1 MIIKISKRTKRRNLY
16 SRVVAFSPQEV
27 VPWGVSCWTDTGDDA
42 AGRRGPHPAP
52 HRTHHTPVQGV
63 SRCLRSSLH
72 SRARSSHLRVQRG
85 AQAEARCQK
94 KQHGIIAYTYGRTE
108 RRGRVLCNP
117 AEKIKSMDTKRRG
130 LIASV
135 STGRQQSA
143 LSCDISTWHNHAFLK
158 HFPCTHTAIWYTGNT
173 GTQTQDPHRLWL
185 SPLTISWDP
194 TATSKSRVLGRMKKG
209 G

>member
-1 MIIKISKRTKRRNLY
+1 MPTLVSALTSPL
-16 SRVVAFSPQEV
+16 FSPTSSERSSGWSTL
-27 VPWGVSCWTDTGDDA
+27 PEKAT
-42 AGRRGPHPAP
+42 RHHRLHL
-52 HRTHHTPVQGV
+52 RTH
-63 SRCLRSSLH
+63 
-72 SRARSSHLRVQRG
+72 RAAWQ
-85 AQAEARCQK
+85 
-94 KQHGIIAYTYGRTE
+94 
-108 RRGRVLCNP
+108 RVLCNP

-158 HFPCTHTAIWYTGNT
+158 HFPCTHTAIWYTGNA
-173 GTQTQDPHRLWL
+173 GTHTQDPHRLWL

-194 TATSKSRVLGRMKKG
+194 TATTKSCVLGRMKKG